1 MVGIASSSNFKFDRS
16 QSFQLEAINSVV
28 NLFDGQPKDTQVLFS
43 TLSGAVSED
52 EHGLLDFVRA
62 FEVGAVGNNLI
73 IERELVLS
81 NLQAVQDQ
89 NGLEVVKHLA
99 NNSLEFD
106 IEMETGTGK
115 TYVYLRTIF
124 ELAEKY
130 NFTKFVILVPSVAIR
145 EGVATSIRLMKE
157 HFRSIYPAIPF
168 DWQVYS
174 GKNAEEVQSFATST
188 SIQILVMTIDSIRG
202 DANNRVIHQTR
213 DKLNGLKPVDYLKAT
228 RPIVIMDEPQ
238 NMESLL
244 SQTSI
249 GELDPAFTLRYSATH
264 KITRN
269 LVYRLDPVDAHELG
283 LVKQI
288 VVSEVQQ
295 QGADATPYI
304 KLISVKREPAWS
316 ARLELSCR
324 DVSGNLH
331 RKEVNVRQ
339 NQELSDTRLTDNPA
353 YDGIWVSEMNIGSSD
368 DPAFIELNLHG
379 LLAEGESIGGA
390 NTAIYREMIRETIRE
405 HLRKEVQLRDK
416 GIKVLS
422 LFFVDKVAS
431 YMGEGATNADAN
443 GDFAKWFDELFVEET
458 AKNPKWGEL
467 FNAHPSQM
475 RKAYF
480 SQLKK
485 GKAAVAQ
492 DTSGSTKA
500 DDDAYELIMKDK
512 QRLLDQNEPVRFI
525 FSHSALREGWDNPN
539 VFQICT
545 LREMGAEVERRQT
558 IGRGLRLPVMQT
570 DQGYERVADRGIA
583 SLTVIAN
590 ESYQAFAKSL
600 QNEYKASGIEIGKVR
615 VNEFARIPTLSDEGV
630 YTEAKLGFAKSQ
642 VIFEHLTSAGFLAD
656 GQVTS
661 KFIPDSMGFSLALP
675 LDLER
680 YEAHVVELMRNAS
693 LEKFVKPKSKR
704 QNRVLNKA
712 VYLSPEFE
720 AFWESISR
728 RSTYRVSINREQ
740 LIDSIVKSLQAAPQ
754 IPPLRVEVTKAGIKV
769 VRGGAKSEELSSRS
783 SILQGVYE
791 LPDIVSELQNATS
804 LTRWSIVD
812 ILVRSE
818 RLAEFIGN
826 PNDFISVA
834 KRVIQS
840 ELAKL
845 VVDGIQYERISG
857 SLYELREL
865 QKDGEEEKDR
875 FLDQMYKVKN
885 SGKSDFDYVVFD
897 SDVERQ
903 FAEKLDSREDVKFY
917 MKLPAKFKIPTPVGD
932 YNPDWAIIKQ
942 VDGEDR
948 LYMIRETKSTLD
960 ELKLRPTEAAKI
972 ASARQHFKAIG
983 IDNYEVSAPDAWNL

>member
-1 MVGIASSSNFKFDRS
+1 MASSGFKFDSS
-16 QSFQLEAINSVV
+16 QDFQLAAISSIV
-28 NLFDGQPKDTQVLFS
+28 NLLEGQPKDAEVLTS
-43 TLSGAVSED
+43 TLSGVVPD
-52 EHGLLDFVRA
+52 EQLVLLDIARS
-62 FEVGAVGNNLI
+62 FEVGAVGNNLVLD
-73 IERELVLS
+73 RELILS
-81 NLQAVQDQ
+81 NLQSVQDS
-89 NGLEVVKHLA
+89 NGLEVGKNFA
-99 NNSLEFD
+99 GDSLEFD

-124 ELAEKY
+124 ELAKNY

-157 HFRSIYPAIPF
+157 HFRSIYPATPF

-174 GKNAEEVQSFATST
+174 GRNAEEVQGFATST
-188 SIQILVMTIDSIRG
+188 SIQILIMTIDSIRG
-202 DANNRVIHQTR
+202 DANNRVMHQTR
-213 DKLNGLKPVDYLKAT
+213 DKLNGLRPVDYLRAT

-249 GELDPAFTLRYSATH
+249 SELDPAFTIRYSATH

-288 VVSEVQQ
+288 VVSDVQQ
-295 QGADATPYI
+295 QGADAAPYI
-304 KLISVKREPAWS
+304 KLVSVKREPAWI

-324 DVSGNLH
+324 DANGNLQ

-339 NQELSDTRLTDNPA
+339 NQELSDARLTDNTA
-353 YDGIWVSEMNIGSSD
+353 YEDIWVSEMNIGTPS
-368 DPAFIELNLHG
+368 DPAFIELKHHG
-379 LLAEGESIGGA
+379 PLSEGQSIGGA

-405 HLRKEVQLRDK
+405 HLRKELQLRDK

-431 YMGEGATNADAN
+431 YMGEGATNMDAN
-443 GDFAKWFDELFVEET
+443 GDFAKWFDELFLEET

-467 FNAHPSQM
+467 FTAHPSQM

-480 SQLKK
+480 SQIKR
-485 GKAAVAQ
+485 GKHVVGFK
-492 DTSGSTKA
+492 DSREGRSNSD

-570 DQGYERVADRGIA
+570 EQGFERVSDRGIA

-600 QNEYKASGIEIGKVR
+600 QNEYKASGIQVGKVR
-615 VNEFARIPTLSDEGV
+615 VNEFAKIPTLNDDGI
-630 YTEAKLGFAKSQ
+630 YTDAKLGFAKSQ
-642 VIFEHLTSAGFLAD
+642 IIFDHLTSAGFLAD

-661 KFIPDSMGFSLALP
+661 KFIPDSIGFSLALP
-675 LDLER
+675 SELER

-704 QNRVLNKA
+704 HNRVLNKA

-720 AFWESISR
+720 SFWESISR
-728 RSTYRVSINREQ
+728 KSTYRVTINREN
-740 LIDSIVKSLQAAPQ
+740 LIESIVKSIQAAPS

-783 SILQGVYE
+783 AVLQGSYE

-812 ILVRSE
+812 TLVRSE

-826 PNDFISVA
+826 PNDFISMA

-857 SLYELREL
+857 LLYELREL

-875 FLDQMYKVKN
+875 FLDQMYKVRN
-885 SGKSDFDYVVFD
+885 SEKSDFDYVVFD

-903 FAEKLDSREDVKFY
+903 FAEKLDSREDVKFF
-917 MKLPAKFKIPTPVGD
+917 MKLPAKFKIPTPVGE

-983 IDNYEVSAPDAWNL
+983 IDNYEVSAPEAWNL